1 MALATYSDLV
11 DQVRRWTNRTDL
23 EDEDIRSFIQF
34 SGNAANQVLRVP
46 AMEFSEILTVSEGGK
61 VTIPFDFLEMR
72 AMTAFWNDEK
82 GVPLERV
89 AWDQFVNYR
98 NNEDGDR
105 PRFFS
110 RQGPYIWLTPEPAPG
125 TKVTIHYYRSMPDI
139 STTEQTNWLLDLSPM
154 GYLYGALHYAHLF
167 LLDED
172 RAEYWNKKYSAELE
186 RIQNLAD
193 SSEYKGSSLT
203 VRLRDTSGVQ

>member
-11 DQVRRWTNRTDL
+11 NQVRRWTNRSDL
-23 EDEDIRSFIQF
+23 EDEDIQSFIQF

-72 AMTAFWNDEK
+72 AMTAFWNDEE
-82 GVPLERV
+82 GVPLERI